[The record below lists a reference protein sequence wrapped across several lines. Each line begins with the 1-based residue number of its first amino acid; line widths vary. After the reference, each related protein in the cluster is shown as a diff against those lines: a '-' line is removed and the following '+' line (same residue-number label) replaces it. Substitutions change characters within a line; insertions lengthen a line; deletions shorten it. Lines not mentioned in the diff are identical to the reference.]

1 MIFFLRNNSHTLER
15 QELMRPST
23 STSKAKKTEMPTS
36 GWLDS
41 DDDDYNDDKQPLLSE
56 KVLKQQQQY
65 LLKGR
70 VKNIKIVFIRL
81 WIVIYIV
88 YLYCIEQDDGLNEL
102 ASIVSRQKNI
112 AITISSEVDL
122 QNGQF
127 KMQFVMVGYN
137 NYIIIL

>member
-15 QELMRPST
+15 QELMRP

-70 VKNIKIVFIRL
+70 VKNIKIVFIRPVSYGRVSYARL
-81 WIVIYIV
+81 VIYIGQ
-88 YLYCIEQDDGLNEL
+88 IQTRHSDDG
-102 ASIVSRQKNI
+102 AFCSPVWR
-112 AITISSEVDL
+112 V
-122 QNGQF
+122 
-127 KMQFVMVGYN
+127 
-137 NYIIIL
+137 